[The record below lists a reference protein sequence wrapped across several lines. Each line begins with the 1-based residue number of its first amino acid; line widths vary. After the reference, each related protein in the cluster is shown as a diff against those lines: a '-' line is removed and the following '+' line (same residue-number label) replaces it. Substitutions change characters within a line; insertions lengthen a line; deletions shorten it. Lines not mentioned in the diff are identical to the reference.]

1 MAGRAL
7 RARGPGRVLAAA
19 ALSMISTFGFS
30 LIPAAP
36 AAAQVPTIAGGVEV
50 SAPAPAIPPSTL
62 PDVAPVD
69 PQLDPVAMGPA
80 ERDGSGVREA
90 RDDKPLKLVAVT
102 WKGAA
107 PDTVELRSTDA
118 SGQFGTWTA
127 LDAGGTER
135 DDAPAPAAGGGGTEP
150 IWVGDQTAVEVRAT
164 RAGASVTDETSI
176 LRIDPGTSPN
186 DAAIGRAGR
195 AAAAPSYVTR
205 AQWGADTKASTWRPE
220 ILPAVRAVTVHHT
233 AESND
238 YGPGD
243 SAAIVRGIAAY
254 HTKTQGWGDIGYN
267 ALVDKFG
274 TIFEGRQG
282 GMDKA
287 VVAAHAGGFNRETWG
302 IAMMGNHVSVPPTAA
317 ELESVARLAAWKLAG
332 RDPFQVISL
341 TSSGGGTSKYA
352 KGRVAQ
358 VPTLFGHR
366 DVGNTQC
373 PGNAGYAALN
383 GIRNR
388 VRALSTGSSASSTP
402 TTTTPTKAP
411 TTTPSSD
418 ATPTKVPTSPG
429 INRSPTQLY
438 GPGEPVIRQGPT
450 VGNRGYYN
458 LYNRGAVYWTPT
470 TGSWEVYGDIYA
482 YWAARRWESSP
493 QGYPTSNEYDIPGG
507 RQQNFEKGHLR
518 WVAATRQV
526 SFIA

>member
-7 RARGPGRVLAAA
+7 RAQGPGRVLAAA
-19 ALSMISTFGFS
+19 ALSMISTFGMS

-50 SAPAPAIPPSTL
+50 SAPAPSIPPSTL
-62 PDVAPVD
+62 PEVAPVD
-69 PQLDPVAMGPA
+69 PVMEPVTLGPA
-80 ERDGSGVREA
+80 ERDGTGVREA

-102 WKGAA
+102 WTGAA
-107 PDTVELRSTDA
+107 PDLVELRSTDA
-118 SGQFGTWTA
+118 SGRFGTWTA
-127 LDAGGTER
+127 LDAAGSER
-135 DDAPAPAAGGGGTEP
+135 DDVPAGRDVAGGTDP
-150 IWVGDQTAVEVRAT
+150 IWVGERTAVEVRAT
-164 RAGASVTDETSI
+164 RAGASVTDEMTI

-186 DAAIGRAGR
+186 DAEIGRVGR

-205 AQWGADTKASTWRPE
+205 AQWGADPRLATWQPE
-220 ILPAVRAVTVHHT
+220 ILPTVRAVTVHHT

-243 SAAIVRGIAAY
+243 SAAIVRGIFAY
-254 HTKTQGWGDIGYN
+254 HARTQGWGDIGYN

-332 RDPFQVISL
+332 RDPYQTISL

-366 DVGNTQC
+366 DVGNTVC
-373 PGNAGYAALN
+373 PGDAGYGALN
-383 GIRNR
+383 GVRDR
-388 VRALSTGSSASSTP
+388 VRVLATGTTAP
-402 TTTTPTKAP
+402 AATTTPAAT
-411 TTTPSSD
+411 
-418 ATPTKVPTSPG
+418 ATPAATRP
-429 INRSPTQLY
+429 PTQVY
-438 GPGEPVIRQGPT
+438 GPGEPVIREGPT
-450 VGNRGYYN
+450 VGNRGWYN
-458 LYNRGAVYWTPT
+458 LYARGAVYWTPT
-470 TGSWEVYGDIYA
+470 TGSWEVYGAIYS
-482 YWAARRWESSP
+482 YWSARRWESS
-493 QGYPTSNEYDIPGG
+493 QWGYPTSNEYDIPGG
-507 RQQNFEKGHLR
+507 RQQNFERGRLR
-518 WVAATRQV
+518 WIAATGQV
-526 SFIA
+526 SSPA